1 MDQVKIGKF
10 IAERRKALGLTQLQL
25 AEKLLL
31 TDRAVSKW
39 ENGRTMPDASIML
52 ELCNILEITV
62 TDLLTG
68 EIVTTEGK
76 NKELE
81 KSLIEIVKQKEEM
94 DKNLLNFELVIGGL
108 SIVVLFVPIII
119 GAYIDIEEWKRVL
132 IVFSGFLPAFI
143 GVMCALKIE
152 QVAGYYECKKCGH
165 KYVPSYNSIKRAPHC
180 GRTRYMK
187 CPNCGEKSWQKKVLK
202 KED

>member
-39 ENGRTMPDASIML
+39 ENGRTMPDSSIMI

-68 EIVTTEGK
+68 EIVTTEDK

-94 DKNLLNFELVIGGL
+94 DKNLLNLELVIGGL
-108 SIVVLFVPIII
+108 SIVVYSCL
-119 GAYIDIEEWKRVL
+119 
-132 IVFSGFLPAFI
+132 
-143 GVMCALKIE
+143 
-152 QVAGYYECKKCGH
+152 
-165 KYVPSYNSIKRAPHC
+165 
-180 GRTRYMK
+180 
-187 CPNCGEKSWQKKVLK
+187 
-202 KED
+202 